1 MTNNY
6 NEASYIKKKCINERK
21 KHMIKKK
28 AKLNNK
34 LQYILNND
42 YKPVES
48 PNRILSENVS
58 FSYNLMDATLPNSN
72 TMVIGGSG
80 SKKTTTFLYSNIMQ
94 LNGSYVICD
103 PKGEI
108 TQRLVPLAKKAKY
121 DVKIL
126 DLINP
131 YASTKFN
138 PFEYI
143 TQPEDIPSMI
153 SFIFR
158 GFDTSKAGSSQDP
171 FWDNANMLELCA
183 ICYLLWYDARKEDR
197 TLATVMD
204 IVDLGSVEVE
214 RCCHDEKG
222 STILENG
229 KAKKVKK
236 TGLQWLFHDFAL
248 KHGQDNLVM
257 DYYRKFNTAK
267 DKTFS
272 NIQITLVSKLQ
283 MLTQPS
289 IKYMMQYDEMKLQEL
304 GTQKQMLFLKCPPSD
319 DRYYFL
325 ISVLYMFLYKSLDYV
340 GDVIYEGHGCKYPVT
355 IMEDEFT
362 SFPQPDNFLSILQTC
377 RSRNYSLCLIFQ
389 DIDRLKQ
396 MKCLGEAWGTLFAN
410 CASILY
416 YGTDDNA
423 TNEYFSKLIG
433 KETIDVKTKGQKG
446 SNYSKIGR
454 ELFMPDELKE
464 FDRDNTI
471 LLLAGKKP
479 IVDRKY
485 PFLKHANVKLTAIYR
500 DGSGQPIFD
509 NSVPSDNINITVD
522 KK

>member
-6 NEASYIKKKCINERK
+6 NEASYIKNKCINRRRK
-21 KHMIKKK
+21 HLIKKK
-28 AKLNNK
+28 AKLNSK
-34 LQYILNND
+34 LKYILNTD
-42 YKPVES
+42 YEPVES

-58 FSYNLMDATLPNSN
+58 FSYDLMNAKLPNSN
-72 TMVIGGSG
+72 TMIVGGSG

-94 LNGSYVICD
+94 LYGSYVICD

-126 DLINP
+126 DLIDP

-143 TQPEDIPSMI
+143 ERPEDIPSMI

-158 GFDTSKAGSSQDP
+158 GFDTSKTGTTQDP

-183 ICYLLWYDARKEDR
+183 ICYLLWYDARKEDC

-214 RCCHDEKG
+214 RACHDENG
-222 STILENG
+222 ATILENN
-229 KAKKVKK
+229 KPKKVKK
-236 TGLQWLFHDFAL
+236 SGLQWLFHDFAR

-272 NIQITLVSKLQ
+272 NIQITLVSKMQ

-289 IKYMMQYDEMKLQEL
+289 IKYMMQYDEMKLKDI
-304 GTQKQMLFLKCPPSD
+304 GRKKTMLFLKCPPSD
-319 DRYYFL
+319 DRFYFL
-325 ISVLYMFLYKSLDYV
+325 ISVLYMFLYRSLDYV
-340 GDVIYEGHGCKYPVT
+340 ADVEENGNGCRVPVT

-377 RSRNYSLCLIFQ
+377 RSRNYSICHIFQ
-389 DIDRLKQ
+389 DIARLKQ
-396 MKCLGEAWGTLFAN
+396 MKGIGDSWGALFGN

-416 YGTDDNA
+416 YGSDDNE
-423 TNEYFSKLIG
+423 TNEYFSKLMG

-454 ELFMPDELKE
+454 ELFTADELKE
-464 FDRDNTI
+464 VNRDYTI
-471 LLLAGKKP
+471 LLLAGHKP
-479 IVDRKY
+479 IMDKKY
-485 PFLKHANVKLTAIYR
+485 PFLNHANVKLTAIYR
-500 DGSGQPIFD
+500 DGSGQPIFN
-509 NSVPSDNINITVD
+509 NSIQSDKINITVD
-522 KK
+522 N